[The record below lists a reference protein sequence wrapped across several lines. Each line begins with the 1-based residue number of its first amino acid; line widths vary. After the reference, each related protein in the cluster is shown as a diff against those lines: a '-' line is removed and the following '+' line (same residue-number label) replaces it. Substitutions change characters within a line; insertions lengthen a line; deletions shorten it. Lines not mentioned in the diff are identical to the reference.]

1 MQTSNSKIL
10 FSFFLFINPL
20 TPKSDQNFISPYN
33 ITLESNIRV
42 TRIKEMITN
51 WCEYS
56 SLDEFLNTAM
66 AHVTF
71 TLVIPKCSCVN
82 PGWVLGLS
90 SRKTDT
96 VDNRGTAYPGR
107 CAACVTASVVAVFH
121 KLYSEFGCD
130 SKKPGDWNSF
140 SIVKYSC
147 KKNQNEKKNNWTE
160 FHGFSVTL
168 LRLKTWI

>member
-82 PGWVLGLS
+82 PGWFLGLS
-90 SRKTDT
+90 SKKTDT

-107 CAACVTASVVAVFH
+107 CAACITASVVAVFR

-130 SKKPGDWNSF
+130 SKKPGDWCSF
-140 SIVKYSC
+140 SIVRYSC
-147 KKNQNEKKNNWTE
+147 KKEPE
-160 FHGFSVTL
+160 
-168 LRLKTWI
+168 REE

>member
-66 AHVTF
+66 AHVTL
-71 TLVIPKCSCVN
+71 TLIIPKCSCVN

-107 CAACVTASVVAVFH
+107 CAACVTASVVAVFA
-121 KLYSEFGCD
+121 
-130 SKKPGDWNSF
+130 SF
-140 SIVKYSC
+140 TPSLAAILRNQATDTASVSSGTVVKRTRTRRVT
-147 KKNQNEKKNNWTE
+147 TE
-160 FHGFSVTL
+160 WSFMASL
-168 LRLKTWI
+168 